1 MEQHAGT
8 GGRPVD
14 PAQASRNAQPDGPAE
29 VVDEHG
35 HGNTP
40 AAWAAVGI
48 CLVGSLI
55 ASLAVVFTSLTW
67 GIIGG
72 VLAAV
77 VAPVVGKVLSAKGYG
92 VESESGRPAGV
103 GRAGTP

>member
-55 ASLAVVFTSLTW
+55 ASLAVVFTSVLW
-67 GIIGG
+67 GVVGG
-72 VLAAV
+72 VLMV
-77 VAPVVGKVLSAKGYG
+77 LSPVVGRVLSGMGYGAKG
-92 VESESGRPAGV
+92 EHGRPAGA
-103 GRAGTP
+103 GRPGTS